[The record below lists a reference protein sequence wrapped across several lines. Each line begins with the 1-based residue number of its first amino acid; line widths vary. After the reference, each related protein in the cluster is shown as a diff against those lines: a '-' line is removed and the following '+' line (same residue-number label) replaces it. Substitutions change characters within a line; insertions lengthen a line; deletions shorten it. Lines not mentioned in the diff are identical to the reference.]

1 MVFSRDQEAL
11 EILKSGRNNY
21 QDNRKLFMKTL
32 IRYVG
37 YIKQYSEETVEELTY
52 LLKQET
58 YNAGDIMFKQGYLVK
73 KIHFVATGEIEIM
86 VNFGKKEVVLD
97 TLFQACNIG
106 EHGVLDDHRQTF
118 TAVAKNNNTQVITLS
133 KECLRIARQ
142 KFDDLREQTTQ

>member
-73 KIHFVATGEIEIM
+73 KIHLVAIGEIEIM

-133 KECLRIARQ
+133 KECLKIARQ

>member
-58 YNAGDIMFKQGYLVK
+58 YNAGDIMFK
-73 KIHFVATGEIEIM
+73 
-86 VNFGKKEVVLD
+86 
-97 TLFQACNIG
+97 
-106 EHGVLDDHRQTF
+106 
-118 TAVAKNNNTQVITLS
+118 
-133 KECLRIARQ
+133 
-142 KFDDLREQTTQ
+142 

>member
-21 QDNRKLFMKTL
+21 QDNWKLFTKTL
-32 IRYVG
+32 IRYVD
-37 YIKQYSEETVEELTY
+37 YIKHCSEETVEELTY

-58 YNAGDIMFKQGYLVK
+58 YNSGDIIFSSGDPVE
-73 KIHFVATGEIEIM
+73 KIHFVATGEVEIV

-106 EHGVLDDHRQTF
+106 EYGVLDDHRQTF
-118 TAVAKNNNTQVITLS
+118 TAVAKNNNTQMITLS

-142 KFDDLREQTTQ
+142 KFNDLREQTTQ

>member
-1 MVFSRDQEAL
+1 MAFSRDQEAL

-21 QDNRKLFMKTL
+21 QDNWKLFMKTL

-58 YNAGDIMFKQGYLVK
+58 YNAGDIIFKSGDLVK
-73 KIHFVATGEIEIM
+73 KIHLVAIGEIEIM